1 MTRALWSALR
11 RARYALPG
19 IAGRMLPAPDAAAVL
34 KRGTR
39 LHRRGI
45 GTALGYFHDDAADA
59 ATVAEANL
67 AALALAKSQ
76 PGDRYLSLK
85 APALGFDA
93 RRIRDI
99 AEAAKAAGMAIVF
112 DAHAP
117 GQADATLDLAEA
129 LLAEHPATGCALPA
143 RWRRS
148 PADAMRFRDLS
159 APLRLVKG
167 EWADA
172 EADPEDIASAYLDLT
187 ARLAGR
193 AAPVAVASHDLAL
206 VERALGLL
214 LAAGTPCTLEQLR
227 GLPRRRTTA
236 IARRLGGPVRLYLPF
251 GPGWWPYALNQ
262 ALARPHLIAAHLK
275 DIAA

>member
-34 KRGTR
+34 KRGAR
-39 LHRRGI
+39 LHRHGI
-45 GTALGYFHDDAADA
+45 ATALGYFHDDAADA
-59 ATVAEANL
+59 ATVAAANL
-67 AALALAKSQ
+67 AALALAGSQ

-85 APALGFDA
+85 APALGFDG
-93 RRIRDI
+93 RLVRDI
-99 AEAAKAAGMAIVF
+99 AETAQAAGMAIVF

-129 LLAEHPATGCALPA
+129 LLTDHPATGCALPA

-148 PADAMRFRDLS
+148 AADAARFRDLP
-159 APLRLVKG
+159 APIRLVKG

-172 EADPEDIASAYLDLT
+172 EADPEDVAAAYLDL
-187 ARLAGR
+187 AASLAGR
-193 AAPVAVASHDLAL
+193 AAPVAVASHDPTL

-236 IARRLGGPVRLYLPF
+236 IARRLGVPVRLYLPF

-262 ALARPHLIAAHLK
+262 ALARPHLIAAHLR
-275 DIAA
+275 DVAV